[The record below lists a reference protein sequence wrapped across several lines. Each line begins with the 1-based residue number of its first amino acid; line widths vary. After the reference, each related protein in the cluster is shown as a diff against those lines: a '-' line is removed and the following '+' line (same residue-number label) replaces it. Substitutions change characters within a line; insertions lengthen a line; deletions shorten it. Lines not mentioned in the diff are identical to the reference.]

1 MISDSMVQQA
11 TTLYL
16 EPQPKAKS
24 LDMRQLMPITTTAM
38 HDMLQC
44 MSCTSL
50 MHNAIYIYI
59 RIHLSVR

>member
-24 LDMRQLMPITTTAM
+24 LDMRQLMSITTTAK
-38 HDMLQC
+38 HDKLQC
-44 MSCTSL
+44 AL
-50 MHNAIYIYI
+50 M
-59 RIHLSVR
+59 RLSTCSYF